1 MTLFLCL
8 AAALFVIAVG
18 TLLRPLAGGGDAV
31 GREVDTLR
39 EQLRQITSLHAA
51 GALNDEQ
58 FASSRSAVERRLIDS
73 LLPAGG
79 GKVPARRG
87 RVSARLAAGVAA
99 FMLLVAAG
107 GYWLVGSP
115 RAIGIEPGSR
125 GEPVAAGSDDA
136 AGGGS
141 PHALT
146 QERLAAM
153 VDELAGRL
161 KTHPDD
167 ADGWT
172 MLARSQVALG
182 RHAQALQAFANAER
196 LRPQDAQLLADHAD
210 ALAMTRQR
218 DLEGEPSALIERALK
233 IDPHNAKALALAG
246 TAAFDRK
253 DYALAVRDWE
263 TLAKTSPPD
272 GPFADQVGASIA
284 EARRLGGLPEPA
296 AASAPVNAGAAA
308 GKVAGTITLAP
319 ALAGQVSP
327 DDTLFV
333 FARAVDGPRMPL
345 AILRRQAR
353 DLPLD
358 FTLDDSMA
366 MSPSARLSGA
376 ARVVVGARISRSGNA
391 MAQDGDL
398 QGQAPS
404 VAVGATG
411 VRVEIG
417 ERVGR

>member
-18 TLLRPLAGGGDAV
+18 TLLRPLSRGGDAI
-31 GREVDTLR
+31 GREVDALR
-39 EQLRQITSLHAA
+39 EQLRQITGLHAA
-51 GALNDEQ
+51 GALTDEQ
-58 FASSRSAVERRLIDS
+58 FASSRSAVERRLVDS

-79 GKVPARRG
+79 GQAGTPRTRG
-87 RVSARLAAGVAA
+87 SAPLAAGVAS
-99 FMLLVAAG
+99 FMLAVAAG

-115 RAIGIEPGSR
+115 HAIGIEPGSS
-125 GEPVAAGSDDA
+125 AGPLA
-136 AGGGS
+136 AGGSGGGAADAS

-153 VDELAGRL
+153 VDELADRL
-161 KTHPDD
+161 RTRPDD
-167 ADGWT
+167 ADGWA
-172 MLARSQVALG
+172 MLARSEVALG

-210 ALAMTRQR
+210 ALAMTHQR

-253 DYALAVRDWE
+253 DYAQAVRDWE
-263 TLAKTSPPD
+263 TLAKTEPPD

-284 EARRLGGLPEPA
+284 EARRLGGLPEA
-296 AASAPVNAGAAA
+296 AASGPAKAVASAGT
-308 GKVAGTITLAP
+308 VAGTITLAP
-319 ALAGQVSP
+319 ALAAQVSP

-366 MSPSARLSGA
+366 MSPAARLSGA

-398 QGQAPS
+398 EGQGPS

-411 VRVEIG
+411 IRVEIG
-417 ERVGR
+417 ERVAK